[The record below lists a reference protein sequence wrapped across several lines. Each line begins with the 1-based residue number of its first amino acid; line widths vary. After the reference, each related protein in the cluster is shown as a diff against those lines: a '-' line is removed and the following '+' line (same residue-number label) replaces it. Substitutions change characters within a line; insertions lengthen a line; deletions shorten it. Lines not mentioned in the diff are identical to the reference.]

1 MDGYD
6 EQHWL
11 EVKKIITEFL
21 GTTDLK
27 VDLPRLTLAVE
38 FYVRRRVIKTAS
50 ARVLNRPGNPET
62 PIPVVV

>member
-27 VDLPRLTLAVE
+27 VDLA
-38 FYVRRRVIKTAS
+38 
-50 ARVLNRPGNPET
+50 
-62 PIPVVV
+62 